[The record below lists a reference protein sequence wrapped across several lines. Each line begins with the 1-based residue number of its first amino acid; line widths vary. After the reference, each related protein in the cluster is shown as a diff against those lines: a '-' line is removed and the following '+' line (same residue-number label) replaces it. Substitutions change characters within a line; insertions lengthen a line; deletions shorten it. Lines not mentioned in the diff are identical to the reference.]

1 MPRQKTKEP
10 KSREN
15 SDNESDQQQMGI
27 SVGQRDYITLKK
39 NKPKPLNPYQ
49 QNQQTVELFRNQEL
63 LKYMSEFQKEDKNQK
78 KKTKNK
84 AKQ

>member
-27 SVGQRDYITLKK
+27 AVGQKDYITLKK
-39 NKPKPLNPYQ
+39 NKPKPLNPDQ